1 MILVYIQKDVYLFTF
16 REPNT
21 TAVQVAKRFN
31 IAASTARNVLN
42 ELSELALIFKDSSQK
57 RNIEYFN
64 YDVLNLLN

>member
-1 MILVYIQKDVYLFTF
+1 MYLFTF

-42 ELSELALIFKDSSQK
+42 ELHELGLIFKDASQK
-57 RNIEYFN
+57 RNIEYLN
-64 YDVLNLLN
+64 YDVLDLLN